1 MKLELIEDNSF
12 YVIDITGNKVKVYT
26 KIEKQGQLYFWNV
39 SYFYSSSDD
48 THAYIPS
55 RSESI
60 LKLAR
65 MHLNAYTKMMKIGMH
80 LIPNDN
86 Y

>member
-1 MKLELIEDNSF
+1 MKSELIEDNSF

-26 KIEKQGQLYFWNV
+26 KQGELYFWNV
-39 SYFYSSSDD
+39 SYFYSSSGG

-65 MHLNAYTKMMKIGMH
+65 MHLNAYIKMMKNGMH